1 MRLTPLDLAIFVTYM
16 LAVLGVGFYAAMRGR
31 RTKRDYFLAGDKLRW
46 WMIGGSIVAANIS
59 SHHLI
64 GVMGTAYN
72 RGFVAMVIEW
82 GSILVGF
89 NALLWIFLPFYLR
102 NGFYTVPEFLARRF
116 SSSVRTTYAALILL
130 TYVLVE
136 IAAVLY
142 MGALALNTL
151 TGIPITYSVVVL
163 AVATGLY
170 TITGG
175 LRAVVWTEMLQLGV
189 LLTGGILLAIY
200 TIRAVGGL
208 SAVWAQSGEWDLLLP
223 YNDPDFPWTQYL
235 GGTLCISVFYC
246 AANQFIV
253 QRALAAKDEWHA
265 RMGVVFTMYLKFLLP
280 LIIIVPGLVAPKL
293 FPNLER
299 ADLVFPTLVEN
310 LLPQG
315 LVGLVMA
322 GLIAAVMGHTSG
334 AVNSCTTIATMDFY
348 VPWKRRRAMSRSHA
362 GVLPALIGAT
372 EGGPAPVLSYE
383 TPHTEPPPSD
393 VEGGATEHEAVRF
406 GRIFGVI
413 VIVVGIFGAEILTN
427 HSKKPIFLY
436 LLAAYGYFTPGIAT
450 MFLMGILWKRTT
462 TAGALA
468 AGLLTIPLSAMLEWA
483 WKGLPFQNR
492 TGIVFWTCMIVCALV
507 SLATAPKPEAELKG
521 LIWTPD
527 SLRLPPDQRHKYRG
541 LRRPVIWWAIVTA
554 AVLFFYIRFA

>member
-1 MRLTPLDLAIFVTYM
+1 MRLTNLDLAIFVLYM
-16 LAVLGVGFYAAMRGR
+16 LAVLGVGFYAARRGR
-31 RTKRDYFLAGDKLRW
+31 QTKRDYFLAGDRLPW

-59 SHHLI
+59 SHHLV

-82 GSILVGF
+82 GAILIGF

-116 SSSVRTTYAALILL
+116 DSSVRTTYAALILL

-142 MGALALNTL
+142 MGALALNVL

-189 LLTGGILLAIY
+189 LLTGGILLSIY
-200 TIRAVGGL
+200 TIRAVGGV
-208 SAVWAQSGEWDLLLP
+208 SAVWAGSSEWELLLP
-223 YNDPDFPWTQYL
+223 ASDPDFPWTMYL

-280 LIIIVPGLVAPKL
+280 LIIIVPGLVAPRL
-293 FPNLER
+293 YPNL
-299 ADLVFPTLVEN
+299 AKPDLVFPTLVEN
-310 LLPQG
+310 LLPAG

-334 AVNSCTTIATMDFY
+334 AINSCTTIATMDFY
-348 VPWKRRRAMSRSHA
+348 VPWQRRRRGATAPVEGELVGVGAGSSTNLPDAPSDAPPDPDSHA
-362 GVLPALIGAT
+362 EERQAL
-372 EGGPAPVLSYE
+372 
-383 TPHTEPPPSD
+383 
-393 VEGGATEHEAVRF
+393 RF
-406 GRIFGVI
+406 GRLFGIAVI
-413 VIVVGIFGAEILTN
+413 IVGIVGAELLTH

-436 LLAAYGYFTPGIAT
+436 LLNAYGYFTPGIAT
-450 MFLMGILWKRTT
+450 MFLLGILWRRTT

-468 AGLLTIPLSAMLEWA
+468 AGLLTIPLSLALQWTF
-483 WKGLPFQNR
+483 KGLAFQNR
-492 TGIVFWTCMIVCALV
+492 TGIVFWTCMAVCALV
-507 SLATAPKPEAELKG
+507 SLLTTPKSEADLKG
-521 LIWTPD
+521 LIWTRD
-527 SLRLPPDQRHKYRG
+527 SLRLPVEERHKYRG
-541 LRRPVIWWAIVTA
+541 LRRPVLWWTIVTA
-554 AVLFFYIRFA
+554 AVLFFYIRYA